1 MNSSWNERVG
11 IQTQVLA
18 MNRNSPTDRKWII
31 DEKKW
36 NFDFLAWINVCN
48 HKGTHC
54 RFHWSKWWT
63 AVANFHKINHQMQLQ
78 VTSSA
83 AAFLIEKK
91 DSRRLAISS
100 PMYETSSN
108 SFGSPVDFQVS
119 CITGAFAFIYG
130 RGVSNVRGRPAAL
143 GALSNPQFS
152 KRLAIKSQPI
162 YLSLSIYIYIYMCV
176 FIYISTC
183 CYRCNAVRNQSDFLR
198 FVWIVGCFE
207 CNYSPFWFNL
217 YLIAFYESS
226 CFCCNITPIVMS
238 WLHWNMIINR

>member
-162 YLSLSIYIYIYMCV
+162 YLSLYIYICVYLFISRLVVIVAMLYVTNRISWDLSELSDVLNVITRRSDSIYI
-176 FIYISTC
+176 
-183 CYRCNAVRNQSDFLR
+183 
-198 FVWIVGCFE
+198 
-207 CNYSPFWFNL
+207 
-217 YLIAFYESS
+217 
-226 CFCCNITPIVMS
+226 
-238 WLHWNMIINR
+238 WLHFMNLVAFVATLRQLSCRDCIEIW